1 MEINL
6 SEEQSRALALAKE
19 GKSLLITGPG
29 GTGKT
34 FLIREIV
41 KELKGVF
48 KIVGVSALTGAAASL
63 MTDLGARTLHSW
75 AGMSAKDL
83 TIEQRIKQV
92 MKRKECVQRWTDT
105 DTLII
110 DEVSMLTPRMALELD
125 IIGRRVRSK
134 CLALPQA
141 KEKPFGGLQIIFV
154 GDFFQLPPI
163 VPRGSKKT
171 FIFEVLPEEKE
182 RGVVPPF
189 ASVIRSKKQV
199 IVLRKNYRQTS
210 DPVFQE
216 ILDNIRY
223 GRVTGRAMAVLRDRV
238 RVPPEGDL
246 KPTRILPT
254 RVQVDMV
261 NREEMKKLNVSTEYK
276 YEPDTME
283 KQIIYEAGE
292 EAGGVDLDPVPSWK
306 KLDRKP
312 RMRLDPE
319 DDDPVKNP
327 SGLTEQR
334 AIDEADKSGRYDP
347 SLTLR
352 IGAQVMITANLDVEK
367 GIANGTRGVVREL
380 SPNSVKISLKDGTMY
395 KVRKFT
401 FETAHSKIGR
411 KQIPLIL
418 AWAITIHKSQ
428 GQTIDYAEIDLGT
441 RIFANGQAYVA
452 LSRVRSLE
460 GLFIRSFTRSA
471 IRTSPEVLAFARA
484 IGDTC
489 TFDEE
494 DPQ

>member
-1 MEINL
+1 MEVEL
-6 SEEQSRALALAKE
+6 SGEQLRALVLAKE

-41 KELKGVF
+41 KELKGAF
-48 KIVGVSALTGAAASL
+48 KIVGVSALTGTAASL

-83 TIEQRIKQV
+83 TIEQRVKQV
-92 MKRKECVQRWTDT
+92 MRRKECVQRWTDT

-134 CLALPQA
+134 CLALPRAREQ
-141 KEKPFGGLQIIFV
+141 PFGGLQIIFV

-171 FIFEVLPEEKE
+171 FIFEVLPEERE

-199 IVLRKNYRQTS
+199 IVLKKNYRQTT

-216 ILDNIRY
+216 ILDHIRY
-223 GRVTGRAMAVLRDRV
+223 GRLSGRAIAVLRGRI
-238 RVPPEGDL
+238 RTPPEGDL

-254 RVQVDMV
+254 RAQVDMV
-261 NREEMKKLNVSTEYK
+261 NREEMKRLNVLTELK
-276 YEPDTME
+276 YEPETME
-283 KQIIYEAGE
+283 KQIIYEPGDA
-292 EAGGVDLDPVPSWK
+292 GVDLDPIPSWK
-306 KLDRKP
+306 RLDRKP
-312 RMRLDPE
+312 RIRLDSE

-327 SGLTEQR
+327 SGITEQR
-334 AIDEADKSGRYDP
+334 AIDETDKSGRYDP
-347 SLTLR
+347 SLKLR
-352 IGAQVMITANLDVEK
+352 VGAQVMITANLDVEK

-380 SPNSVKISLKDGTMY
+380 ASDWVKISLKDGTVY

-401 FETAHSKIGR
+401 FETPHNKIGR

-428 GQTIDYAEIDLGT
+428 GQTIDYAEIDLGS

-452 LSRVRSLE
+452 LSRVRSLD
-460 GLFIRSFTRSA
+460 GLFIRSFMRSA
-471 IRTSPEVLAFARA
+471 IRASPEVLTFARA
-484 IGDTC
+484 IGDTL
-489 TFDEE
+489 DNDE
-494 DPQ
+494 DPDS

>member
-1 MEINL
+1 MSICL
-6 SEEQSRALALAKE
+6 SEEQSRALTLAKE

-41 KELKGVF
+41 KELKGAF

-75 AGMSAKDL
+75 SGMSAKDL
-83 TIEQRIKQV
+83 TIDQRIKQV
-92 MKRKECVQRWTDT
+92 MRRKECVQRWTDT

-125 IIGRRVRSK
+125 IIGRRVRGK
-134 CLALPQA
+134 CLALPHA
-141 KEKPFGGLQIIFV
+141 KDQPFGGMQIIFV

-163 VPRGSKKT
+163 VPRGSNKT
-171 FIFEVLPEEKE
+171 FIFEVLPEERE

-199 IVLRKNYRQTS
+199 IVLKKNYRQTN

-223 GRVTGRAMAVLRDRV
+223 GRVTGKAMSVLRERV
-238 RVPPEGDL
+238 KLPPEGDL

-254 RVQVDMV
+254 RAQVDMV
-261 NREEMKKLNVSTEYK
+261 NREEMKKLNVITEYK

-283 KQIIYEAGE
+283 KQTIYEPGGE
-292 EAGGVDLDPVPSWK
+292 GVDLEPVPSWK

-312 RMRLDPE
+312 KNKLDPE

-327 SGLTEQR
+327 SGLTEQK

-347 SLTLR
+347 SLVLR
-352 IGAQVMITANLDVEK
+352 IGAQVMITANLDVDK

-380 SPNSVKISLKDGTMY
+380 APGWVKISLKDGTMY

-401 FETAHSKIGR
+401 FETPHTKIGR

-428 GQTIDYAEIDLGT
+428 GQTIDFAEIDLGT

-452 LSRVRSLE
+452 LSRVKSLD
-460 GLFIRSFTRSA
+460 GLYIKSLTRSA
-471 IRTSPEVLAFARA
+471 FRTSPEVLAFARA
-484 IGDTC
+484 IGDTL
-489 TFDEE
+489 DE
-494 DPQ
+494 DPA

>member
-1 MEINL
+1 MDVTL

-41 KELKGVF
+41 KELKSAS
-48 KIVGVSALTGAAASL
+48 KTVGVSALTGAAASL

-75 AGMSAKDL
+75 AGMNAKDL
-83 TIEQRIKQV
+83 TIEERVYQV
-92 MKRKECVQRWTDT
+92 TRKKECLERWRYT

-125 IIGRRVRSK
+125 MIGRHVRGK
-134 CLALPQA
+134 YLASTHAEDQ
-141 KEKPFGGLQIIFV
+141 PFGGLQIIFV

-171 FIFEVLPEEKE
+171 FIFEVLPEERE
-182 RGVVPPF
+182 HGVVPPF

-199 IVLRKNYRQTS
+199 IVLKKNYRQIA

-223 GRVTGRAMAVLRDRV
+223 GRVTAKAIAVLRERV
-238 RVPPEGDL
+238 KPPPEGDL

-254 RVQVDMV
+254 RAQVDKM
-261 NREEMKKLNVSTEYK
+261 NQTEMKRLNVLTETK
-276 YEPDTME
+276 YEPETME
-283 KQIIYEAGE
+283 KQVTYREEVYEGE
-292 EAGGVDLDPVPSWK
+292 ILRTPVISWK

-312 RMRLDPE
+312 RARLDPK

-327 SGLTEQR
+327 NGITEQK
-334 AIDEADKSGRYDP
+334 AIDESDKNGRYVP

-352 IGAQVMITANLDVEK
+352 VGAQVMVTANLDVK
-367 GIANGTRGVVREL
+367 NGIVNGTRGVVREL
-380 SPNSVKISLKDGTMY
+380 APDWVNISLKDGTDY
-395 KVRKFT
+395 KVTRFD
-401 FETAHSKIGR
+401 FETSHNKIGR
-411 KQIPLIL
+411 RQIPLIL
-418 AWAITIHKSQ
+418 AWAITTHKSQ
-428 GQTIDYAEIDLGT
+428 GQTIDYGEIDLGS

-452 LSRVRSLE
+452 LSRVRSLD
-460 GLFIRSFTRSA
+460 GLFIRSFARSA
-471 IRTSPEVLAFARA
+471 IRASPEVLAFARA
-484 IGDTC
+484 IGDTLES
-489 TFDEE
+489 DE
-494 DPQ
+494 DPK

>member
-1 MEINL
+1 MEICL
-6 SEEQSRALALAKE
+6 SKEQSHALTMAKE

-41 KELKGVF
+41 KELKSAF
-48 KIVGVSALTGAAASL
+48 KIVGVTALTGAAASL

-75 AGMSAKDL
+75 CGMNAKDL

-92 MKRKECVQRWTDT
+92 MRKKECVQRWTDT

-125 IIGRRVRSK
+125 ILGRRIRGK
-134 CLALPQA
+134 CLALPNA
-141 KEKPFGGLQIIFV
+141 KDQPFGGLQIIFV

-171 FIFEVLPEEKE
+171 FIFEVLPEERE
-182 RGVVPPF
+182 RGVIPPF
-189 ASVIRSKKQV
+189 ASIIRSKKQV
-199 IVLRKNYRQTS
+199 IVLKKNYRQTS
-210 DPVFQE
+210 DPIFQE

-223 GRVTGRAMAVLRDRV
+223 GRVTGKAMSVLRGRV
-238 RVPPEGDL
+238 KIPPKGDL

-254 RVQVDMV
+254 RAQVDMV
-261 NREEMKKLNVSTEYK
+261 NRGEMNKLEAITEYK

-283 KQIIYEAGE
+283 KQIIYEPSDE
-292 EAGGVDLDPVPSWK
+292 RVDLDLVPSWK
-306 KLDRKP
+306 KLTRNP
-312 RMRLDPE
+312 RNKLDPE
-319 DDDPVKNP
+319 DDDPIQNP
-327 SGLTEQR
+327 SGLTER
-334 AIDEADKSGRYDP
+334 NAIDQADKSGRYDP
-347 SLTLR
+347 SLILR
-352 IGAQVMITANLDVEK
+352 IGAQVMVTANLDLEN

-380 SPNSVKISLKDGTMY
+380 APNWVKISLKNGTVY

-401 FETAHSKIGR
+401 FETAHPKIGR
-411 KQIPLIL
+411 KQMPLIL

-428 GQTIDYAEIDLGT
+428 GQTLDFAEIDLGS

-452 LSRVRSLE
+452 LSRVKSLD
-460 GLFIRSFTRSA
+460 GLYIKSLTRGSF
-471 IRTSPEVLAFARA
+471 RTSSEVLAFARA
-484 IGDTC
+484 IGDTL
-489 TFDEE
+489 DG
-494 DPQ
+494 DSS

>member
-1 MEINL
+1 MEPEARL

-41 KELKGVF
+41 KELKGAF
-48 KIVGVSALTGAAASL
+48 KIVGVCALTGAAASL

-83 TIEQRIKQV
+83 TIEQRLKQV
-92 MKRKECVQRWTDT
+92 MRRKECVQRWTDT

-110 DEVSMLTPRMALELD
+110 DEVSMLTPTMALELD
-125 IIGRRVRSK
+125 IIGRRVRK
-134 CLALPQA
+134 NCLALPHA
-141 KEKPFGGLQIIFV
+141 KDQPFGGLQIIFV

-171 FIFEVLPEEKE
+171 FIFEVLPEEKG

-189 ASVIRSKKQV
+189 SSLIRSKSQV
-199 IVLRKNYRQTS
+199 VVLKKNYRQTT

-223 GRVTGRAMAVLRDRV
+223 GRVTGRALSVLRERV
-238 RVPPEGDL
+238 RKPPEGDL

-254 RVQVDMV
+254 RAQVDTV
-261 NREEMKKLNVSTEYK
+261 NREEMNKLNVLTEIKYK
-276 YEPDTME
+276 PETME
-283 KQIIYEAGE
+283 KQIIYEPGE
-292 EAGGVDLDPVPSWK
+292 EDVELNPIPSWK
-306 KLDRKP
+306 KMDRKP
-312 RMRLDPE
+312 KTRLDPE

-334 AIDEADKSGRYDP
+334 AVDEADNSGRYDP
-347 SLTLR
+347 LLR
-352 IGAQVMITANLDVEK
+352 LRVGAQVMITANLDVEK

-380 SPNSVKISLKDGTMY
+380 APGWVKISLKDGTIY

-401 FETAHSKIGR
+401 FETPHNKIGR

-428 GQTIDYAEIDLGT
+428 GQTIDYAEIDLGS

-452 LSRVRSLE
+452 LSRVRSLD

-471 IRTSPEVLAFARA
+471 IRASPEVLSFARA
-484 IGDTC
+484 IGDTLD
-489 TFDEE
+489 TGS
-494 DPQ
+494 P